1 MVRLQASCTASQD
14 HHFVVVDLSCLCLLT
29 STLKCLYYFFILVFL
44 QLDENATTST
54 SDSTTISH
62 TTPTTASANDK
73 WYSGCS
79 VSSGSG
85 RSGFEPRRRKFTNGA
100 SPPPPWGNTYAST
113 PCYAVYATSHCNHT
127 FWRCYYHPCSTHGT
141 CTR

>member
-1 MVRLQASCTASQD
+1 MFRLRASCAASQD
-14 HHFVVVDLSCLCLLT
+14 HHFVVVDLSCFYLLQNLNV
-29 STLKCLYYFFILVFL
+29 SYYFFILVFL

-62 TTPTTASANDK
+62 TTPTTASANNK

-85 RSGFEPRRRKFTNGA
+85 RSGFESRRRKFTNGP

-113 PCYAVYATSHCNHT
+113 TCYAIHATSHCNHT
-127 FWRCYYHPCSTHGT
+127 FRRCYYHPCSTHGT